1 MTQDGASVPK
11 AAMWMGGWLTLML
24 GMAVGGREATSEL
37 DVFQIMLM
45 RSVIG
50 LLLLY
55 PLVRKH
61 GGLLSMGTQRPL
73 QHVGRNVVHYAA
85 QYGWLLAITMI
96 PLAQVIAI
104 EFTMPIWTAIIAVLL
119 LGERMN
125 IRRIAAVLFGLVGVG
140 IIVRPGMDTI
150 DPGQIIALVVAVGFA
165 VAATMVKS
173 LTRTDSVTVII
184 FWMLV
189 VQSILGIVPAAVVW
203 KWPTGETWP
212 WVLLI
217 AFCGTFSHYC
227 MARAL
232 VHADTTVVVP
242 LDFMRVPLTALA
254 GWLIYNEI
262 FDTWMIVGTALI
274 LSGNLFNLRRAG
286 TARIPT
292 D

>member
-1 MTQDGASVPK
+1 MPK